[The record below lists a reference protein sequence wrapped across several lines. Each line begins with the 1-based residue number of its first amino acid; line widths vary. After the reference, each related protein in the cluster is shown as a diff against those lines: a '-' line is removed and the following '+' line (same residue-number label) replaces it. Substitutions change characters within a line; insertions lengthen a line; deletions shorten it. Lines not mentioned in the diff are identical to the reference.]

1 MLPFLKNLFLKIV
14 FRRVASVVLVVG
26 GVTMFA
32 AGCSHSSQ
40 ETTPTSETTA
50 SSETTQVPET
60 TQIPETTQSSPA
72 PVNLE
77 TPSLAGEFSPYLT
90 SQQPFI
96 TLASGVPAG
105 SSVKAII
112 NSGDTLGDFIFR
124 GIPDGI
130 GIAHGTDGKVN
141 VFVSHEENAP
151 QNATV
156 SKLTLNPDTAAVL
169 GAKTVIPREAG
180 FVRFC
185 SGSMAGPREG
195 FSTYVYFAN
204 EELSSKL
211 DVPPNAPYSA
221 DPSIAPKRQAGY
233 VVALNAN
240 DDTFAV
246 ISGLG
251 RINHEN
257 TIALAGYRQIVL
269 LTTDD
274 TFSGPTAQLY
284 MYIADN
290 EDDFWADR
298 GKLYAFRATH
308 GNDGAVD
315 ATDPQNGANDY
326 LDLRSGYDFKGEF
339 IPVPDDVARG
349 LTDKEPQAALEDWSD
364 ENNVFQF
371 IRLEDIA
378 YDKNDPNVIY
388 FADTGRSRVVP
399 DPETGR
405 LTRGESG
412 TDGGADNG
420 RMFTMVLDENDPKKV
435 TSLSVLANGDDP
447 SASNYVA
454 MRAPDN
460 IDTSAKSLIVQED
473 ASDAKIWHYDFS
485 TRAWSVIATVNSNG
499 RESSGV
505 VDASEWF
512 GDGAWLLDVQGS
524 ENIEVEHEGEDIT
537 LSSGQLMLL
546 KLPGS

>member
-1 MLPFLKNLFLKIV
+1 MKPFFPSSLNKISF
-14 FRRVASVVLVVG
+14 FRLSVVALAVG
-26 GVTMFA
+26 AITMLA
-32 AGCSHSSQ
+32 ASCSHNKA
-40 ETTPTSETTA
+40 ETTP
-50 SSETTQVPET
+50 
-60 TQIPETTQSSPA
+60 
-72 PVNLE
+72 NL
-77 TPSLAGEFSPYLT
+77 SGDFSPYLT
-90 SQQPFI
+90 AQQPFI
-96 TLASGVPAG
+96 TLTADAPAG
-105 SSVKAII
+105 ASVKAII
-112 NSGDTLGDFIFR
+112 NSGDTLGDFTFQ

-130 GIAHGTDGKVN
+130 GIAPASDGNVN
-141 VFVSHEENAP
+141 VYVSHEETTVPFRNTADL
-151 QNATV
+151 QDASV
-156 SKLTLNPDTAAVL
+156 SKLTLDKDTAAVL
-169 GAKTVIPREAG
+169 GAKTVIPSSAG

-185 SGSMAGPREG
+185 SGSMAGPDEG
-195 FSTYVYFAN
+195 FSSFVYFAN
-204 EELSSKL
+204 EESSNIVDIPNTAEELSPDSS
-211 DVPPNAPYSA
+211 V
-221 DPSIAPKRQAGY
+221 APKRQAGY
-233 VVALNAN
+233 VVALNAKT
-240 DDTFAV
+240 DSFVA
-246 ISGLG
+246 IPGLG
-251 RINHEN
+251 RLNHEN
-257 TIALAGYRQIVL
+257 TIALAGYKQIVL

-274 TFSGPTAQLY
+274 TFSGPSAQLY

-315 ATDPQNGANDY
+315 ATDSQNGANDY

-349 LTDKEPQAALEDWSD
+349 LTDKEPQDALEDWSN

-412 TDGGADNG
+412 TEGMADNG
-420 RMFTMVLDENDPKKV
+420 RMFTMVIDKKDPKKV
-435 TSLSVLANGDDP
+435 TSLTVLANGDDP

-454 MRAPDN
+454 MLAPDN

-473 ASDAKIWHYDFS
+473 ASDAKMWHYSFS
-485 TRAWSVIATVNSNG
+485 AKTWKVIATVNDSG
-499 RESSGV
+499 GESSGI

-524 ENIEVEHEGEDIT
+524 ETVKERQEGEDT
-537 LSSGQLMLL
+537 FKLSAGQLMLL
-546 KLPGS
+546 RLPGS